1 MDLEWTTLKSVG
13 FSCMRGDWIIG
24 ENYRGNYRGKLSG
37 KIANKCVVY
46 PDISKV
52 DIFGVHLP
60 KLYIKQ
66 YNILFELTAKIP
78 RYMKYLVFRGTHT
91 KIIIKITQQIV
102 WTHDEC
108 TPIFQIFLISWYSHL
123 DLLHTALD

>member
-13 FSCMRGDWIIG
+13 LFLYEGRL
-24 ENYRGNYRGKLSG
+24 NYRGNYRGKLLG
-37 KIANKCVVY
+37 KISNKCVVY

-52 DIFGVHLP
+52 AIFGVHLP

-66 YNILFELTAKIP
+66 YNILFELAAKIP

-108 TPIFQIFLISWYSHL
+108 TPIFQIFLISGYRHL
-123 DLLHTALD
+123 DLLHATLD